1 MISLGTALAIC
12 GAAIAA
18 ALAGVGSAMG
28 VGIAGQLPA
37 ALSVKIRISLVRFS
51 CFRPFLV
58 RRAFTV
64 Y

>member
-18 ALAGVGSAMG
+18 AL
-28 VGIAGQLPA
+28 
-37 ALSVKIRISLVRFS
+37 VRFS

>member
-18 ALAGVGSAMG
+18 ALAGVGSAWVSG
-28 VGIAGQLPA
+28 LPARLPA